1 MRKLRHAITK
11 LAAGESAAVAPEYA
25 LLIAVVALAAIFG
38 VLALVEGITG
48 FYAGLADLLNP
59 AP

>member
-25 LLIAVVALAAIFG
+25 LLIAVVALAVIFG
-38 VLALVEGITG
+38 VVVLVEGITD
-48 FYAGLADLLNP
+48 FYGRLADLF
-59 AP
+59 